1 MPNVVKL
8 LRSTTSGAAPSA
20 LVSGQIAINE
30 ADGKLFWLD
39 ANGVTIRSV
48 TLKDL
53 DTIVSGKLAA
63 ASNLSDLANA
73 ATARSNL
80 GLGALATTLPGAGV
94 SSALGN
100 VVNTA
105 NGVVALDAS
114 ARLPAVNGSQLSN
127 VSATNTSNL
136 GGVAASSYALKS
148 DVPLLLATITGSG
161 VGALAKS
168 DCFTADYK
176 FYEVV
181 LENIR
186 GSVSGSTLAMRWYSG
201 SYLTSGYSTYTII
214 WNTVGA
220 ASANPT
226 TYIDLL
232 GGSTRLPISSTWG
245 GVSAVLHF
253 TDPTSTSYAPNMIGR
268 TSYNDTSASI
278 AFSQIA
284 AVRTSVGAVTGF
296 QVYPSSGNIT
306 GTIRIYGR
314 P

>member
-30 ADGKLFWLD
+30 ADGKIFWLD

-53 DTIVSGKLAA
+53 DTIISGKLAKT
-63 ASNLSDLANA
+63 SNLSDLVNP

-80 GLGALATTLPGAGV
+80 GLGSAAGLNAGILAN
-94 SSALGN
+94 N
-100 VVNTA
+100 VVQ
-105 NGVVALDAS
+105 LDAS

-127 VSATNTSNL
+127 VSATNASNL

-148 DVPLLLATITGSG
+148 DVPMLLETLTGSG

-176 FYEVV
+176 FYDVV
-181 LENIR
+181 FENIR
-186 GSVSGSTLAMRWYSG
+186 GSVNGAALYMQLYVGAYQATGYSAYTAIWNPGGAAGYHYSTL
-201 SYLTSGYSTYTII
+201 
-214 WNTVGA
+214 
-220 ASANPT
+220 
-226 TYIDLL
+226 IDLM
-232 GGSTRLPISSTWG
+232 GGGRLVNNATWG
-245 GVSAVLHF
+245 GLCGLLSFINPVQSA
-253 TDPTSTSYAPNMIGR
+253 YAPNLFGR
-268 TSYNDTSASI
+268 TSFADATYGPYAAWTHISAM
-278 AFSQIA
+278 
-284 AVRTSVGAVTGF
+284 RTSLGAVTGF
-296 QVYPSSGNIT
+296 QVYPSSGTIT
-306 GTIRIYGR
+306 GTIKIYGR